1 MSAAVIPADRRLD
14 AAAIPSGTPTLS
26 GVGLLFALQPLNRG
40 PAADHAD
47 HADDPPPRDEPLDGL
62 RVP

>member
-1 MSAAVIPADRRLD
+1 
-14 AAAIPSGTPTLS
+14 
-26 GVGLLFALQPLNRG
+26 LFALQPLNRG